1 MKLNLDFYKGTD
13 EYSDGDIEDTILK
26 FIKKYPDNLEKAF
39 LENEEWAIFYH
50 LSSLR
55 KNSISWYPFKSNCT
69 ILEVGGGMGAI
80 TDTLCKKAKKVTSI
94 ELSKRRATAI
104 EMRNEKNNNLE
115 IIVGNFNDIVLK
127 EKYDYILLNGVFEYA
142 QLYVDSEQPYVDFLN
157 KLKDNL
163 KDDGKIL
170 IAIENKFGLKYWC
183 GAGEDH
189 TGLPYDGI
197 NDYVNSNFART
208 FSKEE
213 LSTIAKHCHLNANFY
228 YMFPDYK
235 FPKIIYTDEAL
246 EKNVFLD
253 YSPYYYRKMDLFVN
267 EKNVYKE
274 IYNNK
279 MIPFFANSYFLEL
292 SNTVTP
298 KQIEFVKYNNDY
310 RKKEYD
316 IFTYLKDN
324 MVYKEANN
332 SLAKAKIH
340 EILSINKYL
349 KDNSIDVVDVEKDKK
364 KIFSLYVQGQNLEDK
379 INHLYSVGE
388 IDSIM
393 RIYDNIFE
401 LIKKAGGKTVNNLKN
416 NIFSKYGI
424 KLNKDEYANLHFLAN
439 GVIDIIPSNIIEKD
453 DKYVLFDQ
461 EWMEKNVPIE
471 YIMYRGII
479 TTIGKINDKY
489 DLTKLLFKRYDINY
503 ELMNELDQRFL
514 SHIHSEEYSVHV
526 HYYNNVEVIDN
537 VNDLLHMRYDYPLLK
552 EDNQVMKDT
561 IKNLKDE
568 NDRLLY
574 NFNLVLNSKGWKM
587 LERLR
592 KLKRW

>member
-1 MKLNLDFYKGTD
+1 MKLNLDFYRGTD
-13 EYSDGDIEDTILK
+13 DYSDGDIEDTILK
-26 FIKKYPDNLEKAF
+26 FIKKYPDNLERAF
-39 LENEEWAIFYH
+39 LENSEWAIFYH

-80 TDTLCKKAKKVTSI
+80 TDTLCQKAKKVTSI

-104 EMRNEKNNNLE
+104 EMRNKKNNNLE
-115 IIVGNFNDIVLK
+115 IIVGNFNEIILK

-142 QLYVDSEQPYVDFLN
+142 QLYVDSEQPYVAFLN
-157 KLKDNL
+157 KLKGNL

-267 EKNVYKE
+267 EKKVYKE

-292 SNTVTP
+292 SNIVTP

-324 MVYKEANN
+324 MVYKEANHP
-332 SLAKAKIH
+332 LAKNKIR

-349 KDNSIDVVDVEKDKK
+349 RDNFIDVVEVEKDKE
-364 KIFSLYVQGQNLEDK
+364 KIFSLYIHGQNLEDK
-379 INHLYSVGE
+379 INYLYSVGE
-388 IDSIM
+388 IDSIIC
-393 RIYDNIFE
+393 IYDNIFS
-401 LIKKAGGKTVNNLKN
+401 LIKKAGGKTVNNLKD
-416 NIFSKYGI
+416 NIFSKYGM
-424 KLNKDEYANLHFLAN
+424 KLDKDEYARLHFLSN
-439 GVIDIIPSNIIEKD
+439 GVIDITPSNIIEKN
-453 DKYVLFDQ
+453 DKYILIDQ

-489 DLTKLLFKRYDINY
+489 NLTELLFKKYDISY
-503 ELMNELDQRFL
+503 DLMNELDQRFL
-514 SHIHSEEYSVHV
+514 SHIHGAEYSIHT

-537 VNDLLHMRYDYPLLK
+537 VNDLLQMRYDYPLLR

-561 IKNLKDE
+561 IKNLRNE
-568 NDRLLY
+568 NDVLLY

>member
-26 FIKKYPDNLEKAF
+26 FIKKYPDDLEKAF
-39 LENEEWAIFYH
+39 LENFEWPIFYH

-80 TDTLCKKAKKVTSI
+80 TDALCKRAKKVTSI

-104 EMRNEKNNNLE
+104 EMRNKKNNNLE
-115 IIVGNFNDIVLK
+115 IIVGNFNEIILK

-157 KLKDNL
+157 KLKSNL

-170 IAIENKFGLKYWC
+170 IAIENRFGLKYWC

-208 FSKEE
+208 FSKEQ
-213 LSTIAKHCHLNANFY
+213 LNSIASQCHLNANFY

-267 EKNVYKE
+267 EKKVYKE
-274 IYNNK
+274 IYDNK

-292 SNTVTP
+292 SNTVTK

-316 IFTYLKDN
+316 IFTYLNDGI
-324 MVYKEANN
+324 VYKEANHP
-332 SLAKAKIH
+332 LAKNKMN

-349 KDNSIDVVDVEKDKK
+349 KDNSIDVVDVKKDKER
-364 KIFSLYVQGQNLEDK
+364 IFSLYIQGQNLEEK
-379 INHLYSVGE
+379 INYFYSIGE
-388 IDSIM
+388 MDSIIC
-393 RIYDNIFE
+393 IYDNIFD
-401 LIKKAGGKTVNNLKN
+401 LIKKSSVKAISNLKD
-416 NIFSKYGI
+416 NIFSKYGM
-424 KLNKDEYANLHFLAN
+424 KLEKDEYTKFHFLSN
-439 GVIDIIPSNIIEKD
+439 GIIDIIPSNIIEKD
-453 DKYVLFDQ
+453 DKYILIDQ
-461 EWMEKNVPIE
+461 EWMEKNVPVE
-471 YIMYRGII
+471 YIMYRGIV

-489 DLTKLLFKRYDINY
+489 NLTELLFKRYNINY
-503 ELMNELDQRFL
+503 DLMKELDQRFL
-514 SHIHSEEYSVHV
+514 KHIYSAEYNIYT
-526 HYYNNVEVIDN
+526 HYYNNVEVIN
-537 VNDLLHMRYDYPLLK
+537 NLNDLLQMRYDYPLLR
-552 EDNQVMKDT
+552 EDNQVMRDT
-561 IKNLKDE
+561 IKNLKNE
-568 NDRLLY
+568 NDMLLY